1 MFGNFW
7 IPVRLQMS
15 QEKERRRV
23 MNGDKSRKQY
33 RTLLMVVAL
42 TTGCWGAHAATPA
55 NNGAVQLSAKSNR
68 ASALAP
74 STPSWVPSFPPLFK
88 QPANPSS
95 VYFSDA
101 VGSDFDSLTLTA
113 QAAAT
118 RAVQIKQVEAEYKL
132 QPPKSQQALNL
143 GLKLVKLFEEQ
154 ALYVEY
160 LRATGG
166 TDSRYP
172 DVLHFA
178 RSARSLLVNMI
189 DNLAKSFPKND
200 RVIPLRTLQLISR
213 LKMGDPTSREEALRF
228 VGQNR
233 TSAQQSVALV
243 GIILD
248 YESGKTSS
256 SFGNLEFAANN
267 SQDASGR
274 AAFRYLMAEAAMSRK
289 QYAQAAALYQ
299 ESLKDLGR
307 FKRGDGKSGPL
318 VGRILFRLNQATLLK
333 DSLNIDNDVVQ
344 AMQGAGAIDV
354 ARFYGETI
362 ALNNIAKQPGRAAKI
377 YVDVQSLGEY
387 SNSFNAYLELR
398 VLDIHLSAKDLISA
412 QSQWQRVFKTPD
424 ALKAQIPGRIFYTQ
438 NLAHAQAQAK
448 LDGESIA
455 RFVSLHDF
463 FVQNSTDY
471 ASREDWTLKVI
482 ELLWRSKRAGDV
494 ATRADALAGQTKNR
508 DVLLSAL
515 RFSLRARESMLSI
528 SAEPKFV
535 RNRKLS
541 GDDQIA
547 QAYVV
552 TLDKMKTA
560 VTGPELE
567 QSVYQAAYITHLI
580 GQENPGRQR
589 FEEAMS
595 KYSRSRHA
603 GEAVSYLFETAES
616 KKDWPYVEKI
626 ARLAIK
632 EKILPSKANYRNL
645 QVILE
650 NAVYSH
656 AQQLAA
662 QGQYEAAA
670 NRFVAFQKE
679 FPKHQNAATALD
691 LAARNFLQA
700 KKTDAAVT
708 QMELLLKS
716 YPTSG
721 YVKETTWQAAELSR
735 GIAQFLR
742 AAKHYEDF
750 ARKYQQDGIK
760 RTAWLKSAEM
770 HKSLGRFANAVAHY
784 ENYLAQLTS
793 PAEKLKIAKEIADTH
808 FKFGRPAEAI
818 AAYERM
824 MKFVTSADDEIY
836 LRSQILVI
844 QLRQGVEPASRKTAA
859 RMLSLKPSSQEG
871 YRLQAKAKYS
881 IAYLD
886 APSIRN
892 RNIQNQKNLPAAIK
906 SVVAEYDKTK
916 ALFLASCEVPGLEY
930 CSAGYYETA
939 RMAEEVAKNLLAV
952 ELPPTLNPADVSSI
966 RAMITQNSE
975 RLQQESK
982 SFAAQAEQALST
994 GAPDA
999 ETAERIRTY
1008 SQQVR
1013 GESNDTAPLQ

>member
-1 MFGNFW
+1 MVGN
-7 IPVRLQMS
+7 
-15 QEKERRRV
+15 
-23 MNGDKSRKQY
+23 KSRKQY
-33 RTLLMVVAL
+33 FSLLMVAAL
-42 TTGCWGAHAATPA
+42 TATCWESNAATPSTKP
-55 NNGAVQLSAKSNR
+55 AVQMSAKAAKPLSK
-68 ASALAP
+68 AP
-74 STPSWVPSFPPLFK
+74 AAPVWVPAFPPLFK
-88 QPANPSS
+88 APANPAS

-101 VGSDFDSLTLTA
+101 VGTDFESVNLGA

-118 RAVQIKQVEAEYKL
+118 RAVQIKQIEAEYKL
-132 QPPKSQQALNL
+132 QPPKSAQALNL
-143 GLKLVKLFEEQ
+143 GLKLAKLLEEQ
-154 ALYVEY
+154 AFYVEY

-166 TDSRYP
+166 TDARYP
-172 DVLHFA
+172 DVVHFA
-178 RSARSLLVNMI
+178 KSARSLLVNTI

-200 RVIPLRTLQLISR
+200 RVMALRTLQLISR
-213 LKMGDPTSREEALRF
+213 LKMGDPTAREEALRF

-233 TSAQQSVALV
+233 TAAQQSVALV

-248 YESGKTSS
+248 HEAGKTTS

-267 SQDASGR
+267 SQEPSGR

-289 QYAQAAALYQ
+289 QFAQATSLYQ
-299 ESLKDLGR
+299 EALKDMGK
-307 FKRGDGKSGPL
+307 FKRSDGKTGPL
-318 VGRILFRLNQATLLK
+318 LGRILFRLNQAALLK
-333 DSLNIDNDVVQ
+333 DSLNIDNDIIQ
-344 AMQGAGAIDV
+344 SMQGVGAIDF
-354 ARFYGETI
+354 ARFYAETI
-362 ALNNIAKQPGRAAKI
+362 ALNNIAKQPGRAAQM
-377 YVDVQSLGEY
+377 YVDVQALGTY
-387 SNSFNAYLELR
+387 SNSFNAYLEIR
-398 VLDIHLSAKDLISA
+398 VLDIHLAARDLISS

-424 ALKAQIPGRIFYTQ
+424 LLKAQIPGRIFYTQ
-438 NLAHAQAQAK
+438 NLALAQAQSK

-471 ASREDWTLKVI
+471 AGREDWTLKVI
-482 ELLWRSKRAGDV
+482 ELLWRSKRASDV
-494 ATRADALAGQTKNR
+494 AVRADALAGQTKNR

-528 SAEPKFV
+528 GAEPKFV

-552 TLDKMKTA
+552 TLDKMKTV

-589 FEEAMS
+589 FEEALTRYPG
-595 KYSRSRHA
+595 KAHA
-603 GEAVSYLFETAES
+603 GDAVSYLFESAES
-616 KKDWPYVEKI
+616 KKDWLYVEKI
-626 ARLAIK
+626 ARIAIK
-632 EKILPSKANYRNL
+632 GKIVPGKPSHRNL

-662 QGQYEAAA
+662 QGQFEAAA

-691 LAARNFLQA
+691 LAGRNFLQA
-700 KKTDAAVT
+700 KKTDLAVT

-784 ENYLAQLTS
+784 EYHLAQLTS

-824 MKFVTSADDEIY
+824 MKFTSAPDDEIY

-844 QLRQGVEPASRKTAA
+844 QLRQGVEAASRKTAA
-859 RMLSLKPSSQEG
+859 RLLSLKPSSQEG
-871 YRLQAKAKYS
+871 YRLQAKGKYS
-881 IAYLD
+881 VAYLD
-886 APSIRN
+886 APAIRS
-892 RNIQNQKNLPAAIK
+892 RSIQNQKNLPVAIK
-906 SVVAEYDKTK
+906 TVVADYDKTK
-916 ALFLASCEVPGLEY
+916 ALFLASCEVPGLEF

-939 RMAEEVAKNLLAV
+939 RMAEEIAKNLLAV
-952 ELPPTLNPADVSSI
+952 ELPPTLNPADVEGI
-966 RAMITQNSE
+966 RAMISQNSE

-1008 SQQVR
+1008 AQQAR
-1013 GESNDTAPLQ
+1013 GESSDTAPLQ